1 MYLTTHAAV
10 GILISQSVQ
19 SPLAAFGLSFASHFV
34 LDIIPHGDENV
45 ETWAREKGKRA
56 VFVAAVDVGLL
67 SVFLA
72 SLYATHNLTKIAL
85 IQAGIIGAILPD
97 LIAIVFPVLHQYTS
111 WFFLVRL
118 INRLQHWV
126 QLHQVW
132 RGHNWFHHF
141 THRVI
146 HKHIS
151 LTKGIIIQVVIVLA
165 SLILAAKLY

>member
-10 GILISQSVQ
+10 GILISQSVHT
-19 SPLAAFGLSFASHFV
+19 PLEAFGLSFASHFV
-34 LDIIPHGDENV
+34 LDMIPHGDENV

-56 VFVAAVDVGLL
+56 VFVAAIDVGML

-97 LIAIVFPVLHQYTS
+97 LIAIVFPVIHHYTS

-118 INRLQHWV
+118 INKIQHWLQIH
-126 QLHQVW
+126 QLW
-132 RGHNWFHHF
+132 RGHNWVHHL

-151 LTKGIIIQVVIVLA
+151 LTKGIIMQLIIVVA
-165 SLILAAKLY
+165 ALIAAAKLY